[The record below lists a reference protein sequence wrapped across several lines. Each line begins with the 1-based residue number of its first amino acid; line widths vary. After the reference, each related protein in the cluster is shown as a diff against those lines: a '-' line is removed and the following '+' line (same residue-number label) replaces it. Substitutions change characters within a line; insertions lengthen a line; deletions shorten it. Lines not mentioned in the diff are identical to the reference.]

1 MATPPNQF
9 RTTNLSG
16 RVVGNYSI
24 GERLGQGGMGV
35 VYQALKIDGSIKIPV
50 AIKYP
55 TLELDEASED
65 RFRREM
71 ELMSCL
77 SSPHLVAIRD
87 VGLHDIDG
95 VLCPYYAMDFVFS
108 VTLKTLL
115 SDLQRSGARL
125 PLSASVYI
133 LNEVLIALQYLHH
146 SAMKDGEV
154 LEVIHRDV
162 TPDNILIR
170 RPTVSVV
177 LTDFGVSSAVN
188 ERSREPS
195 LVGKPSYTSPEG
207 IETGEQTTAMDI
219 WSTAAVAWEMLHGK
233 KFLGDKL
240 TLGDYP
246 LFKAILDHDLPPFA
260 SHVPE
265 SLVDLLE
272 HMLERDASERPS
284 APVARAQL
292 LDIITES
299 PELSLARGQQ
309 DLEDIIQSRYGTRS
323 TSGKTEAFLTAITPE
338 DIAAATR
345 PATLL
350 ATSHVPPPSSG
361 AAQPHSPQVAA
372 DFDDESPTR
381 HATPP
386 KISSAESFD
395 EAQPTIIRPRVHTGT
410 IETTQVLP
418 PPPVASAPPASRKR
432 GWTLDLDDPRSIEI
446 LSDDKAFAALK
457 DGVPPA
463 KVILAADH
471 DQTGRPPSE
480 ELDTAIPR
488 LSAHDTEPNSLEDI
502 VAPRSNLLDTL
513 YNTPEHKLWIAA
525 CIIFLLAGL
534 AAGLLLGP

>member
-1 MATPPNQF
+1 
-9 RTTNLSG
+9 
-16 RVVGNYSI
+16 
-24 GERLGQGGMGV
+24 MGV

-95 VLCPYYAMDFVFS
+95 VIRPYYAMDFVFS

-125 PLSASVYI
+125 PLSATIYI
-133 LNEVLIALQYLHH
+133 LNEVLLALQYLHH
-146 SAMKDGEV
+146 AAMKDGEA
-154 LEVIHRDV
+154 LEIIHRDV

-170 RPTVSVV
+170 RPTVSVM
-177 LTDFGVSSAVN
+177 LTDFGVSSATN

-207 IETGEQTTAMDI
+207 IETGDQTTAMDI
-219 WSTAAVAWEMLHGK
+219 WSIAAVAWEMLHGK

-240 TLGDYP
+240 ALGDYP

-299 PELSLARGQQ
+299 PELNLTRGQQ
-309 DLEDIIQSRYGTRS
+309 DLEDIVQSRYGTRS

-338 DIAAATR
+338 DIAAAIS
-345 PATLL
+345 PAALL
-350 ATSHVPPPSSG
+350 ATSRVPPPSS
-361 AAQPHSPQVAA
+361 AAVRPASPQLAVN
-372 DFDDESPTR
+372 FDDDIPTR
-381 HATPP
+381 HRTPP
-386 KISSAESFD
+386 KLSAAESFD
-395 EAQPTIIRPRVHTGT
+395 EAHPTIIRPRVDTGT
-410 IETTQVLP
+410 IETTQILP
-418 PPPVASAPPASRKR
+418 PPPVAPAPAVSQKK
-432 GWTLDLDDPRSIEI
+432 GWTLDLDDPRSIAI
-446 LSDDKAFAALK
+446 LSDDKAFAAFK
-457 DGVPPA
+457 DGIPPA
-463 KVILAADH
+463 KVIVAADH
-471 DQTGRPPSE
+471 DHTGRPPSE

-488 LSAHDTEPNSLEDI
+488 RSTHDTEPNSLEDI
-502 VAPRSNLLDTL
+502 VAPRSSLLEKLD
-513 YNTPEHKLWIAA
+513 NIPDHKLWIAA
-525 CIIFLLAGL
+525 CVIFLLAGL
-534 AAGLLLGP
+534 AAGLLLAP

>member
-1 MATPPNQF
+1 MTTPPNK
-9 RTTNLSG
+9 TTNLSG
-16 RVVGNYSI
+16 RIVGNYSI

-77 SSPHLVAIRD
+77 SNPHLVAIRD
-87 VGLHDIDG
+87 VGIHDIDG
-95 VLCPYYAMDFVFS
+95 VLRPYYAMDFVFS

-115 SDLQRSGARL
+115 RDLQRSGARL
-125 PLSASVYI
+125 PLSASVYL
-133 LNEVLIALQYLHH
+133 LNEVLVALQYLHH
-146 SAMKDGEV
+146 AAMKDGET

-207 IETGEQTTAMDI
+207 IESGEQTTAMDI
-219 WSTAAVAWEMLHGK
+219 WSIAAVAWEMLHGK

-260 SHVPE
+260 SYVPE

-309 DLEDIIQSRYGTRS
+309 DLEDIIQSRYGKRS

-338 DIAAATR
+338 DIAAAAR

-361 AAQPHSPQVAA
+361 AAQPPSPQVAT

-381 HATPP
+381 HAT
-386 KISSAESFD
+386 AESFY

-418 PPPVASAPPASRKR
+418 PPHIAPAPPASRNK
-432 GWTLDLDDPRSIEI
+432 GWTLDLDDPRSIKI
-446 LSDDKAFAALK
+446 LNDDKAFAAFK
-457 DGVPPA
+457 DGAPPA

-471 DQTGRPPSE
+471 DQTERPPSE
-480 ELDTAIPR
+480 ELDAAIPR
-488 LSAHDTEPNSLEDI
+488 NSAHETEPNDPEDI
-502 VAPRSNLLDTL
+502 AASTPNLLNTL
-513 YNTPEHKLWIAA
+513 DSIPEYKLWVAA
-525 CIIFLLAGL
+525 CVIFLLAGL